1 MTPPEEPVD
10 IFDRLDF
17 PDDPQP
23 AHAAPA
29 PSAKAAKAAKAGPT
43 ASEDGSPRLRR
54 PWLYALVGVAIGL
67 VISWVV
73 LNQGP
78 AQPQMP
84 ADHPPMDAPATP
96 APVSPEQMAELK
108 AKVDADPSNK
118 DDRLVYGVALFN
130 HGEFGPAEEQWLA
143 VTELDP
149 ADPGPWYN
157 LGFLYLSL
165 DPPAADKAEAAWQ
178 KVIELVPGT
187 SMADT
192 ASQHLGRL
200 NSSARPEASPTPSAT
215 R

>member
-1 MTPPEEPVD
+1 MTTPPEEPVD

-17 PDDPQP
+17 PEDPE
-23 AHAAPA
+23 PA
-29 PSAKAAKAAKAGPT
+29 PEPAPKAEPT
-43 ASEDGSPRLRR
+43 ASGTGGPKLRR

-73 LNQGP
+73 LNQGGTG
-78 AQPQMP
+78 AQQLP
-84 ADHPPMDAPATP
+84 ADHPPTDAPATP
-96 APVSPEQMAELK
+96 APVSAEQMAELK
-108 AKVDADPSNK
+108 AKVDADPTNK
-118 DDRLVYGVALFN
+118 DNRLVYGVALFN
-130 HGEFGPAEEQWLA
+130 EGQFGPAEEQWLEA
-143 VTELDP
+143 TKLDP

-178 KVIELVPGT
+178 KVVELVPGT

-200 NSSARPEASPTPSAT
+200 NSTARPEASPTPSAT